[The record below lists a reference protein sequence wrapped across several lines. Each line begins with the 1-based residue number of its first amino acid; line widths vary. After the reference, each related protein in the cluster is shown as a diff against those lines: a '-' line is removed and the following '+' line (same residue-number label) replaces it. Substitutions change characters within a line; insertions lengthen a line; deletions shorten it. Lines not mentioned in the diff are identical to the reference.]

1 MIRDRILDHHERHAE
16 HQIGR
21 EVHVSHTFIGEVIQ
35 CYNEENMSLRADRST
50 NVKAKID
57 QIVSVYIQRLVKPS
71 IYGYEI
77 REKLLLDG
85 VVHPTHL
92 PSIFQINKVSQ
103 KQHND
108 KEGNV
113 IPCESNVPNMTEAVD
128 DFLSKIVSLD
138 AKSYTFLI
146 NLV

>member
-1 MIRDRILDHHERHAE
+1 
-16 HQIGR
+16 
-21 EVHVSHTFIGEVIQ
+21 
-35 CYNEENMSLRADRST
+35 MSLRADRST